1 MTKVTTKNAIVY
13 LFFKDTHK
21 QQILSYSFGP
31 KLYGNFVFLVSVN
44 LNNFTKFLNYW
55 TKNQQFFWCHI
66 FIYKNI
72 EIK

>member
-44 LNNFTKFLNYW
+44 LNNFTKFLNY
-55 TKNQQFFWCHI
+55 
-66 FIYKNI
+66 
-72 EIK
+72 